1 MTKAEKKGFKNKLEA
16 LKDWANDVDL
26 DEEVNDSADYV
37 SGWED
42 EEESEPVKVVKKSKK
57 IDKDLEYIDIEEPET
72 RQVKKP
78 RTKKVEKV
86 DEDEVERT
94 SNGFFASI
102 KNAFHG
108 FFVIT
113 AFMALATAVYIYFAG
128 STEIVTIQLPAIQ
141 ISHFRMAVAALI
153 LLVILAVGTSKG
165 NKD

>member
-1 MTKAEKKGFKNKLEA
+1 MTETERGSFKNKLEA

-26 DEEVNDSADYV
+26 DEEVNDSADYF

-42 EEESEPVKVVKKSKK
+42 EEVPESVKAVKKSKK
-57 IDKDLEYIDIEEPET
+57 IDEDIEYLDEEDLET
-72 RQVKKP
+72 RQVRKP
-78 RTKKVEKV
+78 KTKKVEKV
-86 DEDEVERT
+86 SKDEVEKT
-94 SNGFFASI
+94 SSGFFASI
-102 KNAFHG
+102 RNAFHG

-113 AFMALATAVYIYFAG
+113 AFMALATAIYIYFAG

-153 LLVILAVGTSKG
+153 LLVILAVGTSK